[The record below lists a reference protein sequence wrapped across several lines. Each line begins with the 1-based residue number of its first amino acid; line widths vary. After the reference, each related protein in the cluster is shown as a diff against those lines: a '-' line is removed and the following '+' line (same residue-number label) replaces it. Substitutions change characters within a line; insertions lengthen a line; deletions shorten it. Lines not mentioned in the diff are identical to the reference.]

1 MNRSNKD
8 FRRSFSEKLMEQI
21 VGNAANDDNIA
32 VSPSRLQAV
41 LVLLSNWA
49 SPDMQR
55 KILDVAVGES
65 AGIED
70 ANEFCRKDNFSVA
83 TCYNISGEVSES
95 PIVELSTILW
105 LQEQLRLKAGH
116 IADMR
121 EAFGVEYERV
131 DFANPD
137 TQGLIDAKINEAS
150 HGLIPSLNAKVD
162 PLTRVLLTDILYFK
176 AHWEIPF
183 EEENTDELPF
193 YGAKE
198 TVDVPTMCM
207 EERLPYKETDKYQM
221 VELSYL
227 TDFSSE
233 KSYVMRIYLPRLCV
247 SNIELLRAIAEEDA
261 KQEVKEE
268 HVCLYLPRFSAETDI
283 KMTNIFQQLGL
294 KELFTSTD
302 ILPQLADNIQISD
315 IAQKVKIIVN
325 ETETEAVALTSIVC
339 AGCLPPEED
348 DKPIVMT
355 VDRPFLFEIV
365 EETSGT
371 ILFTYIIHWHNKRY
385 RIIG

>member
-83 TCYNISGEVSES
+83 TCYNINGEVSES

-371 ILFTYIIHWHNKRY
+371 ILFTGIIND
-385 RIIG
+385 IE

>member
-49 SPDMQR
+49 SPNMQR

-150 HGLIPSLNAKVD
+150 HGLITSLNAKVD

-247 SNIELLRAIAEEDA
+247 SNIELLRAIAEKDA

-371 ILFTYIIHWHNKRY
+371 ILFTGIIND
-385 RIIG
+385 IE

>member
-1 MNRSNKD
+1 MNTSNKD

-49 SPDMQR
+49 SPNMQR

-150 HGLIPSLNAKVD
+150 HGLITSLNAKVD

-233 KSYVMRIYLPRLCV
+233 RSYVMRIYLPRLCV

-371 ILFTYIIHWHNKRY
+371 ILFTGIIND
-385 RIIG
+385 IE

>member
-247 SNIELLRAIAEEDA
+247 SNIELLRAIAEKDA

-325 ETETEAVALTSIVC
+325 ETETEAVTLTSIVC

-371 ILFTYIIHWHNKRY
+371 ILFTGIIND
-385 RIIG
+385 IE

>member
-49 SPDMQR
+49 SPNMQR

-268 HVCLYLPRFSAETDI
+268 HVCLYLPRFSAETNI

-371 ILFTYIIHWHNKRY
+371 ILFTGIIND
-385 RIIG
+385 IE

>member
-83 TCYNISGEVSES
+83 TCYNINGEVSES

-268 HVCLYLPRFSAETDI
+268 HVCLYLPRFSAETNI

-371 ILFTYIIHWHNKRY
+371 ILFTGIIND
-385 RIIG
+385 IE

>member
-1 MNRSNKD
+1 M
-8 FRRSFSEKLMEQI
+8 
-21 VGNAANDDNIA
+21 GNAANDDNIA

-49 SPDMQR
+49 SPNMQR

-70 ANEFCRKDNFSVA
+70 ANEFCRKDIFSVA

-150 HGLIPSLNAKVD
+150 HGLITSLNAKVD

-198 TVDVPTMCM
+198 TVDVPTMCK

-371 ILFTYIIHWHNKRY
+371 ILFTGIIND
-385 RIIG
+385 IE

>member
-268 HVCLYLPRFSAETDI
+268 HVCLYLPRFSAETNI

-371 ILFTYIIHWHNKRY
+371 ILFTGIIND
-385 RIIG
+385 IE

>member
-247 SNIELLRAIAEEDA
+247 SNIELLRAIAEKDA

-371 ILFTYIIHWHNKRY
+371 ILFTGIINDIK
-385 RIIG
+385 

>member
-198 TVDVPTMCM
+198 TVGVPTMCM

-247 SNIELLRAIAEEDA
+247 SNIELLRAIAEKDA

-371 ILFTYIIHWHNKRY
+371 ILFTGIIND
-385 RIIG
+385 IE

>member
-1 MNRSNKD
+1 MSRSNKD
-8 FRRSFSEKLMEQI
+8 FRRAFSEKLMEQI

-55 KILDVAVGES
+55 KILDVAVGEN

-70 ANEFCRKDNFSVA
+70 ANEFCRKENFSVA
-83 TCYNISGEVSES
+83 TCYNISGEVSEG

-131 DFANPD
+131 EFANPD

-227 TDFSSE
+227 TDISSD

-247 SNIELLRAIAEEDA
+247 SNFELLQAIAEEDP
-261 KQEVKEE
+261 KQEVREE

-283 KMTNIFQQLGL
+283 RMTDILQQLGL

-339 AGCLPPEED
+339 AGCLPPEEE

-371 ILFTYIIHWHNKRY
+371 ILFTGIIND
-385 RIIG
+385 IE

>member
-8 FRRSFSEKLMEQI
+8 FRRSFSEKLMEQT

-49 SPDMQR
+49 SPD

-247 SNIELLRAIAEEDA
+247 SNIELLRAIAEKDA

-371 ILFTYIIHWHNKRY
+371 ILFTGIIND
-385 RIIG
+385 IE

>member
-83 TCYNISGEVSES
+83 TCYNINGEVSES

-198 TVDVPTMCM
+198 TVDVPTLCM

-371 ILFTYIIHWHNKRY
+371 ILFTGIIND
-385 RIIG
+385 IE